1 MRVALIDDSYSALTA
16 LQNYLHLLADVELYP
31 FRSGVALLA
40 DAISTEFDLVICDY
54 LMPDMDGIEVIRR
67 LRQIPTYSA
76 VPLVMIT
83 SNEQTEVCRRAIE
96 AGVTDFLH
104 KPVDAVQLLA
114 RVRNLLALRR
124 AHVEMCERA
133 RLLDGAVSL
142 AHLALEQREEEIIW
156 RLARAIDARD
166 GQTGEH
172 ISRMA
177 TICFLIAQ
185 QLGLPPET
193 CRTIYLAA
201 PLHDVGKIGIPD
213 AILSKPGR
221 LTPEEYALMQRHVEI
236 GVKILENANS
246 ELIRT
251 AEIIAAGHHE
261 RWNGSGYPAGLAGAD
276 IPLEARI
283 AAVADVFEALC
294 TERPYKRAWS
304 LAEARGEM
312 VARSG
317 TLFDPACVE
326 AFLQCWPQIVACMT
340 SSSSKSNAPTGR
352 IGAA

>member
-1 MRVALIDDSYSALTA
+1 MHIALIDDSHSALIA
-16 LQNYLHLLADVELYP
+16 LQAHLRPLADVELHA
-31 FRSGVALLA
+31 FHSGWEALT
-40 DAISTEFDLVICDY
+40 DAASNEFDLVICDY
-54 LMPDMDGIEVIRR
+54 LMPGMDGIEVIQR
-67 LRQIPTYSA
+67 LRLIPAFAA

-83 SNEQTEVCRRAIE
+83 SYGQMDVRCRAIE

-104 KPVDAVQLLA
+104 KPIDPVELVA

-124 AHVEMCERA
+124 AHVEICERA

-142 AHLALEQREEEIIW
+142 ANLVLEQREEEIIW

-185 QLGLPPET
+185 QLALPPET

-221 LTPEEYALMQRHVEI
+221 LTSVEYALMQRHVEI

-246 ELIRT
+246 ELIQT
-251 AEIIAAGHHE
+251 AEIIAGGHHE

-304 LAEARGEM
+304 LEEARGEM
-312 VARSG
+312 VAGSG

-340 SSSSKSNAPTGR
+340 SSTPDFNTPALRSRAV
-352 IGAA
+352 

>member
-1 MRVALIDDSYSALTA
+1 MRIALIDDSQSALTA
-16 LQNYLHLLADVELYP
+16 LQSYLQPLVDVEIHAFRSGAHVLADVA
-31 FRSGVALLA
+31 S
-40 DAISTEFDLVICDY
+40 IEFDLVICDY

-67 LRQIPTYSA
+67 LRSIPGYAA

-83 SNEQTEVCRRAIE
+83 SYGQMDICRRAIE

-236 GVKILENANS
+236 GVKILEHANS
-246 ELIRT
+246 DLVRT
-251 AEIIAAGHHE
+251 AEIIAGGHHE

-283 AAVADVFEALC
+283 VAVADVFEALC

-304 LAEARGEM
+304 LEEARGEM
-312 VARSG
+312 VAGWG
-317 TLFDPACVE
+317 TLFDPVCVE

-340 SSSSKSNAPTGR
+340 STSPILNAPSLCS
-352 IGAA
+352 GAA